1 MKRFFDILFSFI
13 GLIVIFP
20 ILLIISLIIIFT
32 SEGGIFYRQVRV
44 GKNNKDFRIYKF
56 RTMYV
61 NSDKFGLLTV
71 GGRDARI
78 TKIGY
83 HLRKYK
89 LDELPQL
96 INVLLG
102 EMSFVGPRPEVRKYV
117 DMYNAKQL
125 KVLSVRPG
133 ITDLASIAFRNENE
147 ILSKQSNSEQYY
159 IEEIMPEKIRIN
171 LKYISEKKA
180 FSDFGVLLKTILSIV
195 KG

>member
-171 LKYISEKKA
+171 LKYISEKKM